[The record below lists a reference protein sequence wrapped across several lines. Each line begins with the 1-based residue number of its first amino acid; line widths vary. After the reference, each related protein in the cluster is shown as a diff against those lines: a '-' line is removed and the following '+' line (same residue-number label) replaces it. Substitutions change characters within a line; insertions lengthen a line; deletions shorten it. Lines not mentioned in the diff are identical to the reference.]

1 MHTIL
6 NLITN
11 KIVYILSNQRSRV
24 FGGRKGYIRV
34 AKIREAPARWKTRDA
49 ENSRESKAKNY
60 LPGFHIFQATGGL
73 ENLIDL

>member
-1 MHTIL
+1 MRTTL

-34 AKIREAPARWKTRDA
+34 VKIREAPVRRKTRDA
-49 ENSRESKAKNY
+49 ENLRESKEKNR
-60 LPGFHIFQATGGL
+60 LPGFHIFQATGEL